1 MSQLN
6 SSLYS
11 QKLNNGYFKIMK
23 LKIQLGDTGDR
34 TRGLS
39 HAKRTRY
46 HCAISPPWKFS
57 HLLGTLTYSFFFR
70 TACTEGHW
78 CHHRSMQRTL
88 SDACMYLSP
97 QSISTK
103 LIFADEMAVGF
114 LQCVQSKNFQR
125 GSTQHYI

>member
-46 HCAISPPWKFS
+46 HCATTPLVMHEAKIFVQK
-57 HLLGTLTYSFFFR
+57 LTALF
-70 TACTEGHW
+70 T
-78 CHHRSMQRTL
+78 
-88 SDACMYLSP
+88 
-97 QSISTK
+97 
-103 LIFADEMAVGF
+103 
-114 LQCVQSKNFQR
+114 VQE
-125 GSTQHYI
+125 

>member
-46 HCAISPPWKFS
+46 HCAISPS
-57 HLLGTLTYSFFFR
+57 VCDYYLASV
-70 TACTEGHW
+70 
-78 CHHRSMQRTL
+78 
-88 SDACMYLSP
+88 YLSLLYVCSRFLNNIHSAWSSRVERDEDP
-97 QSISTK
+97 IGK
-103 LIFADEMAVGF
+103 LMPI
-114 LQCVQSKNFQR
+114 Q
-125 GSTQHYI
+125 